1 LAYPEEPDERLDP
14 SFFLR
19 GLIVGFSI
27 AAPVGPIGLLCI
39 QRTLTKGRT
48 SGLMSGLGA
57 ATADGVYGGVAGFGV
72 AFVSSFL
79 VAQQMWLRLSGGTFL
94 IYLGA
99 RIWFKNPGDVSQAA
113 RNGGL
118 ASDYASTFAL
128 TLTNPLT
135 IISFAAIFA
144 GIGLGSSE
152 GDYATAAILT
162 FGVFAG
168 SSLWWLLLSS
178 TVNLFRRS
186 SNSSTLKWVN
196 RFSGAIIVTL
206 GLVAVLSLMI

>member
-1 LAYPEEPDERLDP
+1 
-14 SFFLR
+14 
-19 GLIVGFSI
+19 
-27 AAPVGPIGLLCI
+27 
-39 QRTLTKGRT
+39 
-48 SGLMSGLGA
+48 MSGLGA
-57 ATADGVYGGVAGFGV
+57 ATADGVYGGVASFGV
-72 AFVSSFL
+72 TFVSSFL
-79 VAQQMWLRLSGGTFL
+79 VAQQMWLRLAGGAFL

-99 RIWFKNPGDVSQAA
+99 RIWSKKPGDA
-113 RNGGL
+113 RTPARHGGL

-144 GIGLGSSE
+144 GIGLGSMG
-152 GDYATAAILT
+152 GDYETAAILT
-162 FGVFAG
+162 FGVFGG

-186 SNSSTLKWVN
+186 SNTTLQWVN

-206 GLVAVLSLMI
+206 GVVAILSLMI